1 MTVSTRLEAEADEP
15 FLRRLIIA
23 EVAENLMASSW
34 PETIRDNLLD
44 VQYRARRN
52 SIRANFPQAESLLV
66 LLDGQN
72 AGWLVVDG
80 TEGTQKDELRL
91 VEILLLPDHRGKG
104 VGSQLIRDLLLTA
117 ERAHLPLRLS
127 VDVRNAAA
135 IRLYER
141 LGFRRIAGDE
151 IRHFMEVPYLP

>member
-34 PETIRDNLLD
+34 PEAIRDNLLD
-44 VQYRARRN
+44 MQYRARRN